1 MTFIGERFE
10 AGMRVR
16 LDCEDPGARPGRP
29 VEQQGRQVAGVRADL
44 GDGARPARVKAAD
57 QDLTEIRQGVAPALG
72 IMTIGVCSSVLR
84 RHRDQRTRLRNPPA
98 LKVSP

>member
-1 MTFIGERFE
+1 
-10 AGMRVR
+10 MRVR

-72 IMTIGVCSSVLR
+72 IMTSGSVLASSAGR
-84 RHRDQRTRLRNPPA
+84 RSAYA
-98 LKVSP
+98 LEESPGVEGSP